1 MIDSKLI
8 QLYSALNKE
17 EKTFFKK
24 WVRSPVHNQHK
35 DVEQLFDFISNKRKL
50 TARVLIKEKV
60 FEAIYPKKEYDDLRL
75 RHLMTLGVDLL
86 ENFVCFFMQKRNE
99 VLQQKHLIDFYEER
113 NLNKLLGQELKKT
126 TNIQAKQSL
135 RDQGYYYNYYKLEL
149 KKFYFFT
156 RKDRIG
162 AHNIPT
168 LLETHSILMV
178 IEVLANACVA
188 ANSYHIDQRN
198 NYKILFLEE
207 VLEAVEGGQYKDVI
221 AVQFYFNAYK
231 CATFDEDT
239 SYFYALNQLLLEAQP
254 NLKRELIL
262 NLYHIAVNYCIRKI
276 NRESNL
282 DFLNELFA
290 LYQLGIKDD
299 LLLEYGV
306 LDRFSYKNIITLGL
320 TLKRVDW
327 VAGFIEERTHL
338 VEKEHR
344 DNYRLFAQVYL
355 AYKKGEHQQ
364 TLTLLGQTELDD
376 LFLNIAIK
384 NIQIQVYYEM
394 GLFDLLESFLKSCT
408 GYLQRN
414 AKMIHQYE
422 SYRSF
427 IRLTRRLLYL
437 KPYDT
442 KGLKKLKAEVD
453 SNKLLV
459 SREWLLKQ
467 MDKLGKPNN
476 R

>member
-1 MIDSKLI
+1 MINSKLI

-17 EKTFFKK
+17 EKTLFKK
-24 WVRSPVHNQHK
+24 WVHSPVHNQHK
-35 DVEQLFDFISNKRKL
+35 DVIQLFDFIAGKRNL
-50 TARVLIKEKV
+50 TACVLTKKKA
-60 FEAIYPKKEYDDLRL
+60 FAAIYSKKKYNDLRL
-75 RHLMTLGVDLL
+75 RHLMTLGVGLL
-86 ENFVCFFMQKRNE
+86 EDFVCFFMQKRNE
-99 VLQQKHLIDFYEER
+99 ILQQKHLIDFYEER
-113 NLNKLLGQELKKT
+113 NLNKLLRHQFKKT
-126 TNIQAKQSL
+126 TNIQTEQSL
-135 RDQGYYYNYYKLEL
+135 RDQGYYYSCYKLQL

-198 NYKILFLEE
+198 KYKILFLDE
-207 VLEAVEGGQYKDVI
+207 VLEAVEEGKYRDVVAI
-221 AVQFYFNAYK
+221 QFYFNAYK
-231 CATFDEDT
+231 CAIFETDT
-239 SYFYALNQLLLEAQP
+239 SYFYVLNQLLLEEQH
-254 NLKRELIL
+254 KMERVLIL
-262 NLYHIAVNYCIRKI
+262 NLYHIAINYCIRKI
-276 NRESNL
+276 NRESNVN
-282 DFLNELFA
+282 FLNELFA

-306 LDRFSYKNIITLGL
+306 LDRFSYKNIIALGL

-327 VAGFIEERTHL
+327 VAEFIEERTPL

-344 DNYRLFAQVYL
+344 ENYRLFAQVSL
-355 AYKKGEHQQ
+355 AYTKEEYQHA
-364 TLTLLGQTELDD
+364 LTLLGQTELDD

-384 NIQIQVYYEM
+384 NIQIKVYYEM
-394 GLFDLLESFLKSCT
+394 GLFDLLDSFLKNCA

-422 SYRSF
+422 AYSNF
-427 IRLTRRLLYL
+427 VKLTRRLLYL

-442 KGLKKLKAEVD
+442 KALNKLKIEVNENNL
-453 SNKLLV
+453 SI
-459 SREWLLKQ
+459 SREWLAKQ
-467 MDKLGKPNN
+467 VNKLSKNG
-476 R
+476 